1 MFAETSPKTEQ
12 ADKQNS
18 KEEKKKERDKKERSQ
33 NKHSQHTNRQGLRIK
48 KTPEQIPAMQPQ
60 CGFSLSW
67 CISCPQTQEKTLV
80 ICDRKYQKLQH
91 ISVISQK
98 HTMTCNLFYYA
109 CILETSAGILDAHF
123 GTLCFNY
130 CKTTSFTD
138 LNTSWKAYIGLLVV
152 VPHSGLSEQTPSQLK
167 HPNVK

>member
-18 KEEKKKERDKKERSQ
+18 KEEKKKERDKKESSQ

-48 KTPEQIPAMQPQ
+48 KMLESVLAMQPQ

-80 ICDRKYQKLQH
+80 ICDRKHQKLQH
-91 ISVISQK
+91 ISVISWK
-98 HTMTCNLFYYA
+98 YTMTCNLFYYA

-138 LNTSWKAYIGLLVV
+138 LNTSWRHTLDCLLRSLTLGSVNR
-152 VPHSGLSEQTPSQLK
+152 
-167 HPNVK
+167 HPAS